1 MVYSFHIKSIFSSPL
16 TTGVN
21 LKSVSQI
28 KLNFAQKVADTSTGL
43 CSDIA
48 KIALDKNEIDQLI
61 SIFIEQQQ
69 TNEELFRRMIGE
81 EVYEDFLKI
90 IETKQANS

>member
-1 MVYSFHIKSIFSSPL
+1 M
-16 TTGVN
+16 
-21 LKSVSQI
+21 KSVSQI

-48 KIALDKNEIDQLI
+48 KIALDKNEINQLI